1 MKALSLSVL
10 ASLTAVSLLSSC
22 SRPTA
27 YFQRTPAVSYATPAP
42 AAAPVATPAVVTE
55 QPAVA
60 AALPAPASETSPT
73 VAVQA
78 KAALDQI
85 DALAST
91 KAGLTQNKRTEKRL
105 NRVRTMLAS
114 MTAPSATAAPAT
126 PKKASLLERMMLK
139 KMDKKI
145 SRQLAPAN
153 PEKTMISTGTLT
165 LGAVLVIVGLLLVLL
180 TTGAGATIGIIAL
193 LAGAVVL
200 LLGLL

>member
-55 QPAVA
+55 QPAVSA
-60 AALPAPASETSPT
+60 VLPAPETAPT

-91 KAGLTQNKRTEKRL
+91 KTGLAQNKRTEKRL

-114 MTAPSATAAPAT
+114 MTAPTATAAPAT

-153 PEKTMISTGTLT
+153 PEKTMISTGTLS

-180 TTGAGATIGIIAL
+180 TTGTGATIGIIAL